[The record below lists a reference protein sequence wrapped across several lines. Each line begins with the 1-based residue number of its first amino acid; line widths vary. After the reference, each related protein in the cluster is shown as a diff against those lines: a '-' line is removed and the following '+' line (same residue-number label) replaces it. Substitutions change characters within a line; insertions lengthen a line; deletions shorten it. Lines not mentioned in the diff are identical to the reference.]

1 MIDELLFFEMPSV
14 EVFSDVAAPSSQR
27 PLFRSHKT
35 LPRKRDVGPLVE
47 ALHIYSDHD
56 AIPANGNSLATA
68 PSLPL
73 TPPVVNEDDNQ
84 STGSEPRATESVKSD
99 RTIQALTP
107 AHSQR
112 LLTPDITP
120 PRNTSNNRP
129 DPTQT
134 PQLLSSSR
142 AESFRTAC
150 ENTPSDTETENSF
163 LSTLSLQRSRQS
175 TQTQKPLQENG
186 QLTSAYSGAVSTPR
200 NQPIDA
206 DRSISGSG
214 HSQSVSSRR
223 DYRTDGLVITP
234 TRKSPLSSGD
244 QNNARTTDVSPS
256 VKETRDPDV
265 PERRRSLRD
274 RVNDSQKDMSSPS
287 VEQFGENIGWP
298 SVENSSNPIEA
309 PDSRRLSGVS
319 TASTVEAII
328 IDSPRPAKRALRHT
342 EKRLSLRSAS
352 SPITRSE
359 RTSIAS
365 NPDSQHRLIHKAA
378 RITEQ
383 DRRSIASEMSTSAAS
398 TLGAVQSN
406 VEVVPVVV
414 IPERR
419 SSLQSSKANSRD
431 QSRSCSRRSSQ
442 RTTLASRSRAGSH
455 DRPRR
460 RNRTV
465 SGSAPRSSEESN
477 PRGRS
482 FSQPVIPPRSSSL
495 SAPTSKNNSRATS
508 LTSESL
514 RHHTLAMEPDV
525 QEPEPRLKVQEPHR
539 SPSDHHDSQGPSGHL
554 AIGVDS
560 MGELRP
566 PSLHV
571 TQGSIH
577 SLSPGPVEISE
588 ATTVT
593 FFPHNNESLLLVNQ
607 KMLPES
613 PAVQAVR
620 KNYRGMLDDPRTPH
634 GSSQALQADVESP
647 LRNPRPPPKPPA
659 CQVVPPTPTDE
670 VDRQLPGQGDS
681 ESSNGGLGRRLGS
694 VRRALSARQRSNSS
708 TSVKRSFSTSAKS
721 RKAVTDIDSGL
732 QSFWRP
738 RRFWDDSA
746 EASPEK
752 EGPSERSPE
761 KNQIINNSLGMPQ
774 PQVIFEGPRLARL
787 DPETRRFVD
796 GTIRHYPSR
805 DKLMDS
811 RVLSPDILRRG
822 SPLHQRRFRS
832 IRWLKLR
839 FRPIRLRNIRRR
851 MRRSMQRREEQK
863 WHARRRNLKQSIGDV
878 VHVDSSN
885 LNLNVH

>member
-1 MIDELLFFEMPSV
+1 MPSV
-14 EVFSDVAAPSSQR
+14 EVFSDAAIPSSHR

-35 LPRKRDVGPLVE
+35 LPRKRDVGPLVD
-47 ALHIYSDHD
+47 ALHIYSGQD
-56 AIPANGNSLATA
+56 AVPANGNSIATA

-73 TPPVVNEDDNQ
+73 TPPVVNDDDGK
-84 STGSEPRATESVKSD
+84 TTELELQANESIKSD

-107 AHSQR
+107 TRSQR

-120 PRNTSNNRP
+120 PRNTSNNQP
-129 DPTQT
+129 DTNQL

-150 ENTPSDTETENSF
+150 ENIPSDAETENSF
-163 LSTLSLQRSRQS
+163 LSTRSLQQSRQNA
-175 TQTQKPLQENG
+175 QTQKLLQESG
-186 QLTSAYSGAVSTPR
+186 QQTLSAYSGAVSTPR
-200 NQPIDA
+200 EQPIDA
-206 DRSISGSG
+206 DRSISGSC
-214 HSQSVSSRR
+214 HSQSVNSRR
-223 DYRTDGLVITP
+223 EYRTDALAITP
-234 TRKSPLSSGD
+234 TRKKPLSSSD
-244 QNNARTTDVSPS
+244 QNNVCATDVSAPS
-256 VKETRDPDV
+256 VKETRDPLDV
-265 PERRRSLRD
+265 PERGRSLRD
-274 RVNDSQKDMSSPS
+274 RVNDSQKDISSPS
-287 VEQFGENIGWP
+287 VEQFGEVIGWP
-298 SVENSSNPIEA
+298 SMENPSNPIET

-383 DRRSIASEMSTSAAS
+383 DRRSIASEMSVSAAS

-419 SSLQSSKANSRD
+419 SSLQSSNANSRD

-465 SGSAPRSSEESN
+465 SDSAPRLSQESN

-482 FSQPVIPPRSSSL
+482 FSRPVIPPRSSSL
-495 SAPTSKNNSRATS
+495 SAPTSRNNSRATS

-514 RHHTLAMEPDV
+514 RHHTLAMEPEGQKPETKLEV
-525 QEPEPRLKVQEPHR
+525 QGSHG
-539 SPSDHHDSQGPSGHL
+539 SASDHSHDNQGAPNGHL
-554 AIGVDS
+554 AVSADG

-566 PSLHV
+566 PSLPV

-588 ATTVT
+588 ATAVS

-607 KMLPES
+607 KVMPES
-613 PAVQAVR
+613 PAVQAVK
-620 KNYRGMLDDPRTPH
+620 KNYRGMLDGPRTPH
-634 GSSQALQADVESP
+634 GSSQTLPADVESP
-647 LRNPRPPPKPPA
+647 LRNPRPPSKPPA
-659 CQVVPPTPTDE
+659 CKVIPPTPTDE
-670 VDRQLPGQGDS
+670 VDRQFGGQGDS
-681 ESSNGGLGRRLGS
+681 ESSNGGLGRRFGS

-708 TSVKRSFSTSAKS
+708 STPVKRSFSTSAKS
-721 RKAVTDIDSGL
+721 RKPVTDIDSRL

-746 EASPEK
+746 ETSPEK
-752 EGPSERSPE
+752 KEPLDERSPE
-761 KNQIINNSLGMPQ
+761 TNQIISNSLGMPQ
-774 PQVIFEGPRLARL
+774 QQIIFEGPRLARRNL
-787 DPETRRFVD
+787 ETRRFVD
-796 GTIRHYPSR
+796 GTIRPYPSR
-805 DKLMDS
+805 DKLMES
-811 RVLSPDILRRG
+811 RVLSPDILRKG

-839 FRPIRLRNIRRR
+839 FRPIRLRNIRKR
-851 MRRSMQRREEQK
+851 MGRSMQRREEQK
-863 WHARRRNLKQSIGDV
+863 WHARRQNLKQSIGDV